1 MELPIGFIEKYK
13 KLLGQEADEFF
24 ATFDE
29 PSISGYRV
37 NTIKTGKLTTKEYRE
52 NQNKIDYCDT
62 GFYGQIN
69 GKTLDH
75 ITGYIYSQEPSAMYV
90 GEVVD
95 PQPGEKV
102 LDLCASPGGKS
113 THLINKMNNTGVLV
127 SNEIFSKRAAVLSE
141 NVERWGATNTIVTN
155 ESPDRLAPHFQS
167 YFDRILVDAPCSGE
181 GMFRK
186 EPAGMQY
193 WNEDY
198 SNECANRQQKIL
210 ASALEMLRPG
220 GTLVYST
227 CTFAPEEDEQIAAWL
242 LSEYPML
249 SMVPIKKYDGM
260 DSANPDWGDGNLE
273 IRNAVRLFPHHIKGE
288 GHFVAKFVSNEVEEN
303 PDKNNTPKY
312 DQMDKAETKL
322 FNDFIFETGL
332 KIPEG
337 ALVKFGDNLYV
348 LPIGLNSINKIKFM
362 RPGLHMGI
370 FKKNRFEP
378 SHSLALATNSEQV
391 NHQINISLDQW
402 KHYIHGETLTI
413 DELKDKGWY
422 LLVCEGHSVS
432 FSKLVGKTLK
442 NFYPKGLRI

>member
-13 KLLGQEADEFF
+13 KLLGQEADGFF
-24 ATFDE
+24 ATFNE

-37 NTIKTGKLTTKEYRE
+37 NTIKTGKLTTKEYLE
-52 NQNKIDYCDT
+52 NQNRIDYCDT

-95 PQPGEKV
+95 PQPGEKI

-113 THLINKMNNTGVLV
+113 THLINKMNNTGILV

-155 ESPDRLAPHFQS
+155 ESPDRLAPHFQK

-249 SMVPIKKYDGM
+249 SMVPIKNYDGM
-260 DSANPDWGDGNLE
+260 DSANPDWGDGNPE
-273 IRNAVRLFPHHIKGE
+273 IKNAVRLFPHHIKGE

-303 PDKNNTPKY
+303 QDKNKTPKY

-332 KIPEG
+332 QIPEG
-337 ALVKFGDNLYV
+337 TLVKFGDNLYV

-362 RPGLHMGI
+362 RPGLHLGI

-378 SHSLALATNSEQV
+378 SHSLALATNSEQI
-391 NHQINISLDQW
+391 NHKIIISLDQW
-402 KHYIHGETLTI
+402 K
-413 DELKDKGWY
+413 
-422 LLVCEGHSVS
+422 
-432 FSKLVGKTLK
+432 
-442 NFYPKGLRI
+442 

>member
-13 KLLGQEADEFF
+13 KLLGQEADGFF
-24 ATFDE
+24 ATFNE

-37 NTIKTGKLTTKEYRE
+37 NTIKTGKLTTKEYLE
-52 NQNKIDYCDT
+52 NQNRIDYCDT

-95 PQPGEKV
+95 PQPGEKI

-113 THLINKMNNTGVLV
+113 THLINKMNNTGILV

-155 ESPDRLAPHFQS
+155 ESPDRLAPHFQK

-249 SMVPIKKYDGM
+249 SMVPIKNYDGM
-260 DSANPDWGDGNLE
+260 DSANPDWGDGNPE
-273 IRNAVRLFPHHIKGE
+273 IKNAVRLFPHHIKGE

-303 PDKNNTPKY
+303 QDKNKTPKY

-332 KIPEG
+332 QIPEG
-337 ALVKFGDNLYV
+337 TLVKFGDNLYV
-348 LPIGLNSINKIKFM
+348 LPIGLNSINKIIK
-362 RPGLHMGI
+362 
-370 FKKNRFEP
+370 
-378 SHSLALATNSEQV
+378 
-391 NHQINISLDQW
+391 
-402 KHYIHGETLTI
+402 
-413 DELKDKGWY
+413 
-422 LLVCEGHSVS
+422 
-432 FSKLVGKTLK
+432 
-442 NFYPKGLRI
+442 